1 MQEIPE
7 TGVFGCCEKKLYREN
22 VVTVKYL
29 SGKTTSDEVKKE
41 AAMIN
46 AFDHDGMLSILP
58 CSYGCQKQQCFVI
71 DYITL
76 NINY

>member
-1 MQEIPE
+1 MQEILG
-7 TGVFGCCEKKLYREN
+7 TGVFGCCEKKLYRGN
-22 VVTVKYL
+22 VVAVKYF

-41 AAMIN
+41 AAIIN
-46 AFDHDGMLSILP
+46 AFDHDGMQSILP
-58 CSYGCQKQQCFVI
+58 CSYGCQKQQYFVI